1 MKSLYNVPQ
10 VVKHSGGHGLLKL
23 EAELT
28 RLEGLVEDESVRRME
43 SVPLLRHVR
52 PMNLSLAAPIET
64 HDASRLPGHAIPQIN
79 PGTELECD
87 IHHTNRMHQFQWGVK

>member
-1 MKSLYNVPQ
+1 MKF
-10 VVKHSGGHGLLKL
+10 

-43 SVPLLRHVR
+43 GVPLFRHIR

-64 HDASRLPGHAIPQIN
+64 HNADRLTGHAIPQVD
-79 PGTELECD
+79 PGTELDCD
-87 IHHTNRMHQFQWGVK
+87 SHHKDRMHQFQWGVK